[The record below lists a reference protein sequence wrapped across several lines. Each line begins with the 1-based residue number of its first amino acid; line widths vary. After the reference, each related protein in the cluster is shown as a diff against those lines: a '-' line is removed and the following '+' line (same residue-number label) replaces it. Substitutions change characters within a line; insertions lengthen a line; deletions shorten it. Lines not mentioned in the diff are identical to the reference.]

1 MEKDAPQKQF
11 MITKCQ
17 ERASLSEQ
25 GKKKD
30 KYFSYNSEGNA
41 SPAHAFV

>member
-1 MEKDAPQKQF
+1 MEKDALQTWF

-17 ERASLSEQ
+17 ERASLSEW
-25 GKKKD
+25 GKKP
-30 KYFSYNSEGNA
+30 KYFSYIGEGNA